1 MDLTEKCLDS
11 ERKYSGLIVNVRLD
25 TAELSSGALEMREV
39 VEHCGGVAVLPV
51 DDDGICCMVRQFR
64 YPFSRKMLEV
74 PAGKLEPGE
83 EPEQCAIRELSEET
97 GLRADRLVP
106 MGSVCAS
113 PGYLTEEIHI
123 FLALGLHQGDS
134 HPDENELL
142 SVERHSLTELADRA
156 LCGEIR
162 DSKTVIALLKAEKF
176 FEQKTVSQRDSF
188 RHYI

>member
-25 TAELSSGALEMREV
+25 TAELSSGVPALREV

-51 DDDGICCMVRQFR
+51 DDEGMCCMVRQFR
-64 YPFSRKMLEV
+64 YPFSLEMLEV

-83 EPEQCAIRELSEET
+83 EPEQCAARELSEET
-97 GLRADRLVP
+97 GLRADRLIP

-142 SVERHSLTELADRA
+142 NVERYSLKKLAGRA
-156 LCGEIR
+156 LRGEIR
-162 DSKTVIALLKAEKF
+162 DSKTVIALLKAEEYMKSIF
-176 FEQKTVSQRDSF
+176 
-188 RHYI
+188 